1 MLKSLSV
8 QFTHP
13 ILANITLEFMNKK
26 EFKAQIGKMTLAQK
40 KKWYEINTRL
50 VAEVNEK
57 DFKSK
62 TAYKNAMAKVY
73 DKTIAEYLKSQK

>member
-1 MLKSLSV
+1 MTK
-8 QFTHP
+8 
-13 ILANITLEFMNKK
+13 E
-26 EFKAQIGKMTLAQK
+26 EFKTQIGKMSQAQK

-50 VAEVNEK
+50 VSEVNEK
-57 DFKSK
+57 DFKTK